1 MRERTSEELR
11 QARRKVGLNMKDAAG
26 FARVPYRTWQNW
38 ESEKTIARRPPDM
51 VFLLL
56 ELYQKLK
63 EHGLLPKE
71 ADDERKKAV

>member
-1 MRERTSEELR
+1 MRVRTSEELR
-11 QARRKVGLNMKDAAG
+11 QARKEAGLNMKNAAD

-51 VFLLL
+51 VFLVL
-56 ELYQKLK
+56 ELYQMLK

-71 ADDERKKAV
+71 ADDERKAA